1 MQIKNFNQIDLTRV
15 VKKVDLIIPAQTA
28 KLGPPVG
35 PVLGQVKIKV
45 KDFCT
50 MFNDGTLK
58 FKIGLP
64 LRVVVFV
71 FKNESFNFLIRTP
84 STSFLL
90 KNAIKLN
97 KSEGLSL
104 VDLYKI
110 ATIKK
115 LDFPHLSLQSIFKS
129 ILVTARSSK
138 FKIIIK

>member
-50 MFNDGTLK
+50 MFNDGTWK

-71 FKNESFNFLIRTP
+71 FKNEIFNFLIRTP

>member
-50 MFNDGTLK
+50 MFNDGTAK

-71 FKNESFNFLIRTP
+71 FKNETFNFIVKTP

-90 KNAIKLN
+90 KNALKLN
-97 KSEGLSL
+97 KSEVLTL
-104 VDLYKI
+104 LDLYKI

-115 LDFPHLSLQSIFKS
+115 LDFPHLSLQAIFKS
-129 ILVTARSSK
+129 ILVTAKASK
-138 FKIIIK
+138 YKITLK